1 MKYTLAVAALIG
13 SISAVHLRD
22 YLPDCPK
29 QNNAGFVGTAC
40 RVQVESSGVTL
51 IQLGKDAGELEST
64 ASAETFVLKAPAS
77 VSSAAAPLVTNP
89 TEAVSVEAKA
99 VASIAAEAATVEAI
113 SGEVPPVVKAEPAI
127 APTAAEAA
135 IASPPAPVVADAVE
149 PAVEST
155 VEVVEPKPKA
165 PTKKEVASAEA
176 EEKSAAVAKKATEAI
191 TKKPVVEKEDVA
203 PVISEAKEPAA

>member
-51 IQLGKDAGELEST
+51 IQLGKDAGELESI
-64 ASAETFVLKAPAS
+64 ASAEPAS

-99 VASIAAEAATVEAI
+99 VASIAAEAATVEAV
-113 SGEVPPVVKAEPAI
+113 SGVAPPVVKAEPAI

-135 IASPPAPVVADAVE
+135 IASPPAPVVAEAVE
-149 PAVEST
+149 PT
-155 VEVVEPKPKA
+155 V
-165 PTKKEVASAEA
+165 
-176 EEKSAAVAKKATEAI
+176 
-191 TKKPVVEKEDVA
+191 
-203 PVISEAKEPAA
+203 